1 MMRIAAAVSL
11 PTAAAPD
18 PAGGLL
24 RHHRARHA
32 GSATASRARH
42 AGSATASPPRRQ
54 TPAQRLT
61 AVRHAGAVA
70 VCTAVGGA
78 RIASPTV
85 LAPVIEA
92 RDATLR

>member
-1 MMRIAAAVSL
+1 MMSIAAAVSL

-24 RHHRARHA
+24 RPH
-32 GSATASRARH
+32 RARH

-61 AVRHAGAVA
+61 AVRHAGTVA